1 MRRLLPTL
9 AVGAG
14 LLLAAASANAATI
27 ITSGQASG
35 SNTVTIAGGL
45 TGTTISATNVTQTVT
60 QIDAVGVLTPFS
72 AFLTLSATNLDGA
85 TVAGGGAIVQHYSG
99 SFTLTAGLGGTGT
112 NYLSGTFHDAAITA
126 QGSTAIAVFGNT
138 VTTLTSD
145 VIKDLAEPRSV
156 TIGLTNINVATGG
169 VTTTACTAAKC
180 LPSALTIGSG
190 TASETFNASAST
202 PVPEPASIALLGMGI
217 IGLGLVGARRRR

>member
-1 MRRLLPTL
+1 MKLSTAL
-9 AVGAG
+9 AALG
-14 LLLAAASANAATI
+14 LLAASAVGANAATI
-27 ITSGQASG
+27 ITSGQSSS

-45 TGTTISATNVTQTVT
+45 TGTTITGTNIAQTIT
-60 QIDAVGVLTPFS
+60 QIDAGLATPIS